1 MISIVTNF
9 IDFSTKCKL
18 VRRTPLSCISSTAM
32 PQSRISKVNV
42 DSASNVSFLFYLDKF
57 DIFNILIMQVVF
69 ISDAGC
75 QMLMCVSLSS
85 NSCTSFG

>member
-1 MISIVTNF
+1 MISIVINF

-18 VRRTPLSCISSTAM
+18 VRRNPLSSISSTAM

-42 DSASNVSFLFYLDKF
+42 DSASNVGFLFYLDKF
-57 DIFNILIMQVVF
+57 DILNILIMQVVF

-75 QMLMCVSLSS
+75 
-85 NSCTSFG
+85 